1 MDPVLINFL
10 NRIQLFLV
18 QRFFNRAPVM
28 RYRFAAPSF
37 RVRILQVVLFDFF
50 LHKTAANKKPSS
62 SREVNPGRFSSYFP
76 FNICAVPRH
85 CSLLSSTRLRSAIVL
100 SGPLIGNHSHT
111 ANCQSPVARI
121 GFHPIQLSSAD
132 SARVRSCYPDYPEI
146 RQIETI
152 DGTYGT

>member
-1 MDPVLINFL
+1 MDPVLVNFL
-10 NRIQLFLV
+10 NRIQPFLV
-18 QRFFNRAPVM
+18 QMFFNRAPVV
-28 RYRFAAPSF
+28 RYRFAGASF
-37 RVRILQVVLFDFF
+37 QLRIQVVLFDVF
-50 LHKTAANKKPSS
+50 LHKIAANKKPSS
-62 SREVNPGRFSSYFP
+62 SQEVNPGRFSSYFP